1 MPVGADR
8 LLNGVMTKTHPTAD
22 GYLLDNAGREVPDR
36 WAALSALFD
45 EPTFRRLGEV
55 GVRPGW
61 QCLEVGAGG
70 GSVARW
76 LAARVG
82 PDGQVTATD
91 LDPRWLA
98 EPVVPNLTVLRHDIT
113 RDPLP
118 VHAYHLI
125 HARLVLGHLAEPAR
139 VIDRLIPALRP
150 FGWLVLEEFDPRGY
164 LDGACHRPRTEAE
177 HRANRIRTAFTE
189 LLAKRGADLRMG
201 SRIPE
206 LLAERGFGE
215 IGVRG
220 SFETGANVRRLERAN
235 LEQVRDEL
243 IADGITAAEL
253 DAHLTDLPLLPL
265 LMPVLVSTVARK
277 WPS

>member
-1 MPVGADR
+1 MTITNPV
-8 LLNGVMTKTHPTAD
+8 AD
-22 GYLLDNAGREVPDR
+22 GYLLDNAGLQVPDR
-36 WAALSALFD
+36 WTALSALFD
-45 EPTFRRLGEV
+45 EPTFRRFREV
-55 GVRPGW
+55 GVGPGW
-61 QCLEVGAGG
+61 QCLEIGAGG

-76 LAARVG
+76 LAERVG
-82 PDGQVTATD
+82 PDGHVTATD
-91 LDPRWLA
+91 LDTRWLTDSLA
-98 EPVVPNLTVLRHDIT
+98 DPANPKPVTPNLTVLRHDVT
-113 RDPLP
+113 RDQLP
-118 VHAYHLI
+118 VYAYHLI
-125 HARLVLGHLAEPAR
+125 HTRLVLGHLAEPAK

-150 FGWLVLEEFDPRGY
+150 LGWLVLEEFDPLGY

-177 HRANRIRTAFTE
+177 HRANRIRTAFIE
-189 LLAKRGADLRMG
+189 LLGERGVDLRMG

-215 IGVRG
+215 IEVRG

-243 IADGITAAEL
+243 VANGITADEL
-253 DAHLTDLPLLPL
+253 DAHLADLPRLPL